1 MMACYHILIMY
12 LAMLMPGAA
21 VQHQLEE
28 YADFMAIFIDN
39 KAKSG
44 KREQDEED
52 TILGIRLD
60 FKQREVQAAESLGGY
75 ARISSRRCKP

>member
-1 MMACYHILIMY
+1 MLIMY

-39 KAKSG
+39 KG
-44 KREQDEED
+44 KAGSVSSMGR
-52 TILGIRLD
+52 IR
-60 FKQREVQAAESLGGY
+60 F
-75 ARISSRRCKP
+75 